1 MNKISHPPTQPQ
13 LTRRTF
19 FGLTWL
25 VAGVAAISQLLV
37 GLKAFFTPVLA
48 KGAFGTEVKVG
59 RVHEFE
65 VGSISYFRESRF
77 YLVRLPEGFLAMYR
91 KCPHLGCVV
100 PWDETASNFNC
111 PCHSSLFT
119 TQGEVISGPAPRPLD
134 LFAVVIRGDELFV
147 DTGQIIER
155 TAFDLSQVTPVA

>member
-1 MNKISHPPTQPQ
+1 MNKVTQQPAQSQ
-13 LTRRTF
+13 LTRRSF

-25 VAGVAAISQLLV
+25 VALLAAAGQLLV

-48 KGAFGTEVKVG
+48 VGAFGTEVKVG

-65 VGSISYFRESRF
+65 VGSISYFRKSRF

-100 PWDETASNFNC
+100 PWDEAAGNFNC

-134 LFAVVIRGDELFV
+134 LFPVVIRGDEVFV
-147 DTGQIIER
+147 NTGRIIER
-155 TAFDLSQVTPVA
+155 TAFEQAQVTPVA